1 MSSRRVE
8 LVPFGPEHFDQLIA
22 WSPTAETLLQ
32 WAGPRFRHP
41 LDRGQLEEL
50 LRDPALLFTVV
61 SAGEVVGHAG
71 VGRIDPE
78 AWHAS
83 LMRILIGD
91 PARRGRGLGEIIVR
105 RLIEIGFG
113 ELDLDR
119 LYLNVLRDNA
129 RAIRLYEGLGFG
141 ECEPF
146 VLRGSHVLPMVLKR
160 TSWLSAPER
169 GQPG

>member
-1 MSSRRVE
+1 VIERDVE

-22 WSPTAETLLQ
+22 WSPTPEFLLR
-32 WAGPRFRHP
+32 WAGPRFKFP
-41 LDRGQLEEL
+41 LDHDQLEAL

-61 SAGEVVGHAG
+61 VAGQVVGHAEI
-71 VGRIDPE
+71 GRIDPE
-78 AWHAS
+78 AGHAS

-91 PARRGRGLGEIIVR
+91 SARRGKGLGEAIVR
-105 RLIEIGFG
+105 RLIHIGFE

-129 RAIRLYEGLGFG
+129 PANSLYARLGFE

-146 VLRGSHVLPMVLKR
+146 VPRGPQVRPMVLTR
-160 TSWLSAPER
+160 TAWLSGGEPARPD
-169 GQPG
+169 